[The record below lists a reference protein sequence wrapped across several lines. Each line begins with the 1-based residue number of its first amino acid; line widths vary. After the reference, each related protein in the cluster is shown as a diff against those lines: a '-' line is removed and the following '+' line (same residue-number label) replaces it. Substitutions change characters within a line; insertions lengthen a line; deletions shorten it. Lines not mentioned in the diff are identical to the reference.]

1 MKHPE
6 SEHPESELA
15 GAPVSELRPCW
26 GANELREYWERRN
39 PVYIPPRGDSGEG
52 FLEKTK
58 VRRGKEAEAVVDT
71 SVLKKALVDDF
82 VDEFPNVNIEN
93 IEAHIQNIEDRI
105 DSAEKSLESGG
116 NQPTKQIRS
125 IIEDSIRD
133 DRDMIARLR
142 HGVRVTP
149 TAPTAPTAPT
159 SPTAAL
165 KNNYRKRTKGMRTKG
180 KRTKGKRTKGK
191 RTKGKR
197 TKGKRNKK
205 TY

>member
-1 MKHPE
+1 MKQPE
-6 SEHPESELA
+6 PELV
-15 GAPVSELRPCW
+15 GAPVSELRPRW
-26 GANELREYWERRN
+26 GAEELRKYWERRN
-39 PVYIPPRGDSGEG
+39 PVYIPPRGDSGKG

-82 VDEFPNVNIEN
+82 GDEFPNVNIEN

-116 NQPTKQIRS
+116 TQPTKQIRS